1 MQGGFA
7 GCRVKR
13 ARGQGT
19 HTPHTTHH
27 TTPHNNNLVAPHTTT
42 RDKLTTTK
50 EHNAA
55 FKLKKKK
62 KKSAASKSRA
72 RTIKAGVRA
81 GHVEAHRP
89 SSWSVPDR
97 RRQGRACWS
106 STVLRLNLVSW
117 RHTTRITTI
126 AIQGWRCWHRLS
138 EPSPGASQPGPCV
151 PQWPKPGC
159 AVGRLLFSGS
169 RYHACPPSSVSKMV
183 SRPFSQHE
191 SLEGR
196 KRYCCRTRKPAFP

>member
-1 MQGGFA
+1 MQGEKSPGS
-7 GCRVKR
+7 G
-13 ARGQGT
+13 
-19 HTPHTTHH
+19 HTH
-27 TTPHNNNLVAPHTTT
+27 TTPHTPHHTTTIIVAPHTTT

-62 KKSAASKSRA
+62 KKSTASKSRA

-106 STVLRLNLVSW
+106 STVLRLNLVSYGGTQ
-117 RHTTRITTI
+117 HV
-126 AIQGWRCWHRLS
+126 
-138 EPSPGASQPGPCV
+138 SQP
-151 PQWPKPGC
+151 
-159 AVGRLLFSGS
+159 
-169 RYHACPPSSVSKMV
+169 
-183 SRPFSQHE
+183 
-191 SLEGR
+191 
-196 KRYCCRTRKPAFP
+196 